1 MCCITLTS
9 TSNVMQTWHS
19 EIFTPEQRELLPLVG
34 KFRKQF
40 GLVGGTAIA
49 LHIGHRESIDFD
61 LFSPKEFSIPNLR
74 AVFRRAEK
82 QLEVLRATTG
92 QFTFIIDGVH
102 MTFFHFPYPVEY
114 AEAFETYANMPTLL
128 ALAAMKAF
136 AFGQRSKWKDYV
148 DMYFILRDCHTLEE
162 IIAEAGRLFGG
173 EFNAKLFRQQLAF
186 FDDIDYREQ
195 VVYLPGFEMSDADI
209 KRALEEYSTQ

>member
-1 MCCITLTS
+1 MRAWHEEILTD
-9 TSNVMQTWHS
+9 
-19 EIFTPEQRELLPLVG
+19 EQHRLLPLVG
-34 KFRKQF
+34 KFRKHF

-61 LFSPKEFSIPNLR
+61 LFSPDEFSIPNLR
-74 AVFRRAEK
+74 AVFRRTGK
-82 QLEVLRATTG
+82 QLEILRAVTG

-102 MTFFHFPYPVEY
+102 MTFFHFPYPIEY
-114 AEAFETYANMPTLL
+114 TETFDPYAKMPTVL

-148 DMYFILRDCHTLEE
+148 DMYFILRDSHTLEE
-162 IIAEAGRLFGG
+162 VVAEAEKLFGG
-173 EFNAKLFRQQLAF
+173 EFNAKLFRQQLAY

-195 VVYLPGFEMSDADI
+195 VVFKPGFEVPDSEI
-209 KRALEEYSTQ
+209 KRALEEYATA